1 MNRRPPPCFNS
12 DVTTPKHVG
21 AADRRWP
28 DFFIVGAAKA
38 GTTSLFDSLAQHPQ
52 VFTPRVKEPNHFSTI
67 APPPERRAFFPS
79 IRDESEYLALFAA
92 ARPEQVTGE
101 ASTSYLWDPEAAAR
115 IHAVAPGARIVA
127 MLRDPVER
135 AWSHYLNDVR
145 EGVETR
151 SFDDAIEADAADPD
165 GRWGDASLFVQLGF
179 YTHQLRRYL
188 EIFPDTRVLF
198 FEEFVRDVPG
208 HLDRVCDFLGVTR
221 FDDAAAAIRTT
232 NEYARPRN
240 RLARATLGH
249 GGVRELARSVAPQ
262 GVRTF
267 VRRQLQ
273 TTGAKPPV
281 PDDART
287 RLESLYAG
295 EADALRDLLGR
306 DVPWG
311 R

>member
-1 MNRRPPPCFNS
+1 
-12 DVTTPKHVG
+12 VTTTSNTG
-21 AADRRWP
+21 AEDRRWP

-52 VFTPRVKEPNHFSTI
+52 VFTPRVKEPHHFSTL

-79 IRDESEYLALFAA
+79 VRDEDEYLALFAA
-92 ARPEQVTGE
+92 ARAEQVVGE

-115 IHAVAPGARIVA
+115 IRSVAPGARIVV

-145 EGVETR
+145 EGFETR
-151 SFDDAIEADAADPD
+151 SFDEAIEEDAADPD
-165 GRWGDASLFVQLGF
+165 GRWGDANLYVQLGF

-188 EIFPDTRVLF
+188 ETFPDTLVLF

-208 HLDRVCDFLGVTR
+208 HLDRTCDFLGVTR
-221 FDDAAAAIRTT
+221 FDDAAAAVRRS

-240 RLARATLGH
+240 RLARATLGS
-249 GGVRELARSVAPQ
+249 GGVRQLARSVAPQ
-262 GVRTF
+262 RVRTL

-281 PDDART
+281 PADARA

-295 EADALRDLLGR
+295 EAEALRDLLGR

>member
-1 MNRRPPPCFNS
+1 
-12 DVTTPKHVG
+12 VTTTNNGG

-38 GTTSLFDSLAQHPQ
+38 GTTSLFDSLTQHPE
-52 VFTPRVKEPNHFSTI
+52 VFTPRVKEPHHFSTV
-67 APPPERRAFFPS
+67 APPPERKAFFPS
-79 IRDESEYLALFAA
+79 VRDEREYLALFAG
-92 ARPEQVTGE
+92 ARAEQVVGE

-115 IHAVAPGARIVA
+115 IHSAAPGARTIA

-145 EGVETR
+145 EGFETR
-151 SFDDAIEADAADPD
+151 SFDDAIEADVSEPD
-165 GRWGDASLFVQLGF
+165 GIWGDASLYVQLGF
-179 YTHQLRRYL
+179 YTHQLRRYV
-188 EIFPDTRVLF
+188 EKFPDTLVLF

-208 HLDRVCDFLGVTR
+208 HLDRTCDFLGVTR
-221 FDDAAAAIRTT
+221 FDDAAAAARTS

-249 GGVRELARSVAPQ
+249 GGVRVLARTVAPQ
-262 GVRTF
+262 RVRTF
-267 VRRQLQ
+267 VRGQLQ
-273 TTGAKPPV
+273 TKEPKPAMPT
-281 PDDART
+281 DARA

-295 EADALRDLLGR
+295 EAEALRKLLGR
-306 DVPWG
+306 DVPWD